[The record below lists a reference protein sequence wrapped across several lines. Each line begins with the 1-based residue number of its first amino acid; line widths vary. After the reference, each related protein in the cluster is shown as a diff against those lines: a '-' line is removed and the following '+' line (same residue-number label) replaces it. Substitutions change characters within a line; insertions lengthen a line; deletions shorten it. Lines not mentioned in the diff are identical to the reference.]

1 MQQRRVVVTGMG
13 CIAPGGANDV
23 AAFWRLATTS
33 TGTLAGP
40 ITAFD
45 ASQFSTTFACELQG
59 YDPEA
64 HFSRKDL
71 RSKDKF
77 VQYAQV
83 VARQAVAQA
92 AIDWDKLDRDRCGVI
107 FGSGIG
113 GIGTL
118 EEQHKRFLEKGPGR
132 ISPYLCAMML
142 SNLAAGEIA
151 IDFGCRGI
159 NKSQCTACATGNHAI
174 GDAMDCI
181 RWGRADLMIAG
192 GTEAAITPMG
202 FGGFC
207 SIRALSQRNAEPT
220 RASRPFDSGHD
231 GFVMGEGAGAVV
243 LEELEHARR
252 RGATILAELA
262 GYGATDDA
270 HHITA
275 PVEGGAGL
283 ARAMQGALA
292 DAGMQPGDIDYVNA
306 HGTSTPVGDPLET
319 AAIKTVFGAHAAR
332 LAVSSTKSTFGHL
345 LGATAA
351 VELVACIQ
359 SIRTGVIAPTV
370 NLDNPAR
377 DQGCDLDYTPNT
389 AAQRTVRAAMNNSL
403 GFGGHNAAL
412 IVRQFEN

>member
-23 AAFWRLATTS
+23 PTFWKMATES
-33 TGTLAGP
+33 TGTLAAA

-45 ASQFSTTFACELQG
+45 ASQFSTTFACEVKG

-71 RSKDKF
+71 RSKDRF
-77 VQYAQV
+77 VQFAQV
-83 VARQAVAQA
+83 AAREAVKA
-92 AIDWDKLDRDRCGVI
+92 AGLNLEALDRDRCGVV

-132 ISPYLCAMML
+132 ISPFLCAMML

-151 IDFGCRGI
+151 IEHGLRGI

-181 RWGRADLMIAG
+181 RWGRADLMVAG
-192 GTEAAITPMG
+192 GSEAAMTPMG

-207 SIRALSQRNAEPT
+207 AIRALSQRNAEPT
-220 RASRPFDSGHD
+220 RASRPFDKDHD

-243 LEELEHARR
+243 LEELEHAKK
-252 RGATILAELA
+252 RGATILCELV

-270 HHITA
+270 FHITA

-292 DAGMQPGDIDYVNA
+292 DANMQPGDIDYVNA

-319 AAIKTVFGAHAAR
+319 AAIKTVFGAHAKS
-332 LAVSSTKSTFGHL
+332 LVVSSTKSTFGHL

-351 VELVACIQ
+351 LELIACIQ

-370 NLDNPAR
+370 NLENP
-377 DQGCDLDYTPNT
+377 DLEKGCDLNYAPNQ
-389 AAQRTVRAAMNNSL
+389 AVQKTVRAAMNNSL

-412 IVRQFEN
+412 IVKQFQN

>member
-1 MQQRRVVVTGMG
+1 MDGRRVVVTGLG
-13 CIAPGGANDV
+13 VLAPGGANDV
-23 AAFWRLATTS
+23 ATFWRMALAS

-45 ASQFSTTFACELQG
+45 ASQFSTTFACEVKG

-83 VARQAVAQA
+83 AAREAVTQARLNGEG
-92 AIDWDKLDRDRCGVI
+92 IDRDRCGVI

-132 ISPYLCAMML
+132 ISPFLCAMML

-151 IDFGCRGI
+151 IEHGLRGV

-174 GDAMDCI
+174 GDAFDCI
-181 RWGRADLMIAG
+181 RWGKADLMIAG
-192 GTEAAITPMG
+192 GSEAALTPMG

-207 SIRALSQRNAEPT
+207 SIHALSKQNADPT
-220 RASRPFDSGHD
+220 RASCPFDVRHD

-243 LEELEHARR
+243 LEALDHARQ
-252 RGATILAELA
+252 RGATILAEIV

-270 HHITA
+270 YHITA

-283 ARAMQGALA
+283 ARAMQLALA
-292 DAGMQPGDIDYVNA
+292 DANLQPADIDYINA
-306 HGTSTPVGDPLET
+306 HGTSTPVGDPLEV
-319 AAIKTVFGAHAAR
+319 AAIKTVCGDHAR
-332 LAVSSTKSTFGHL
+332 QLVVSSTKSTFGHL

-351 VELVACIQ
+351 VELVACVKAIG
-359 SIRTGVIAPTV
+359 TGIIPPTV
-370 NLDNPAR
+370 NLDQPDLAK
-377 DQGCDLDYTPNT
+377 GCDLNFAPL
-389 AAQRTVRAAMNNSL
+389 RPVEKPVRVAMNNSL
-403 GFGGHNAAL
+403 GFGGHNASL
-412 IVRQFEN
+412 IVKQFAD